1 MSSSLGF
8 GAPIIRTT
16 GSPLG
21 ASTTASGPPPTAP
34 TAPTATAPNKDS
46 LGIENA
52 LKHEKFIE
60 FTILGNGRVQ
70 VKNTSTGD
78 VVLTVDKNNIPTK
91 NDWELC
97 KAATSDPTGNTCASI
112 YKNTDEYAAVDTIV
126 NKINSDY
133 FKPVDYTPTG
143 IKNSYNLLKAFRWY
157 KKSSTEVVDVQTWHD
172 ERKKLEP
179 NKWDNIFTTTTHGSG
194 YKPLL
199 EQAVNIVNFHPEVF
213 TGSNTNRSSR
223 QAVNNRGRNTI
234 FHSSIGSNIG
244 LRAPLGAYGRVYN
257 QRGTMLPFLLQ
268 GGQDLV
274 PNELRGGAYPDF
286 EGDHPIVNQ
295 LKNQVKVFEQYMR
308 GNGKTLATQ
317 TQTDYKTTSDNLN
330 AALKEAD
337 KLYYN
342 ITKAR
347 LIPFDKNAYSDEVK
361 TDEVED
367 AVKKYIDVSKT
378 ANKNLHKFRVFI
390 NGLASTIAIQNLNS
404 QNNTSSIASQLQEL
418 KMQKF
423 ALEDHKNNTFGLSTD
438 QQNAID
444 EEIKKIDE
452 QLNKLF
458 PTSSGTPSTAPQFQP
473 I

>member
-1 MSSSLGF
+1 MSSSV
-8 GAPIIRTT
+8 
-16 GSPLG
+16 
-21 ASTTASGPPPTAP
+21 PPPVP
-34 TAPTATAPNKDS
+34 DKNS
-46 LGIENA
+46 MEIENA

-70 VKNTSTGD
+70 VKSTSTGN

-91 NDWELC
+91 DDWELC
-97 KAATSDPTGNTCASI
+97 KLASGDPTGNTCASV
-112 YKNTDEYAAVDTIV
+112 YKNTDEHDAVNTIV
-126 NKINSDY
+126 TKILPSY
-133 FKPVDYTPTG
+133 FFPIDYTAKG

-172 ERKKLEP
+172 ARKKEDLA
-179 NKWDNIFTTTTHGSG
+179 KWDTIFAGTTGSD
-194 YKPLL
+194 YETLL
-199 EQAVNIVNFHPEVF
+199 NKAVNIVNFHPEVF

-423 ALEDHKNNTFGLSTD
+423 ALEDHKTNTPGLSTD